1 MKHLL
6 TLTSAAALAA
16 FSTGAQAQSQGD
28 ILLSLGAHA
37 VIPTD
42 SFSTTA
48 AGQVRV
54 GDNIRPTITAE
65 YFVADRIGIELLAA
79 WPFEHD
85 VQLLGA
91 GTVIR
96 TKHLPPT
103 LSIQYHFVNNSNFTP
118 FVGVGL
124 NYTTFFDETGVGA
137 LAGTPVS
144 LDDSFGFAAHAGV
157 DYKISERGSLRADI
171 RYIDIETD
179 ATVGG
184 APIGKV
190 KIDPIVVGAA
200 YVYRF

>member
-1 MKHLL
+1 MKPLL
-6 TLTSAAALAA
+6 TLTVSAALAA
-16 FSTGAQAQSQGD
+16 LSTAAFAQSKGD

-37 VIPTD
+37 VLPTD
-42 SFSTTA
+42 SFSTTT

-54 GDNIRPTITAE
+54 GDDHRPSFTAE

-79 WPFEHD
+79 LPFEHD
-85 VQLLGA
+85 VQLQGV
-91 GTVIR
+91 GDVIQ

-103 LSIQYHFVNNSNFTP
+103 LSLQYHFVNSSSITP
-118 FVGVGL
+118 FVGVGV
-124 NYTTFFDETGVGA
+124 NYTTFFDEKGVGA

-144 LDDSFGFAAHAGV
+144 LDDSWGCAFHAGV
-157 DYKISERGSLRADI
+157 DFAVSQRGSVRADI

-184 APIGKV
+184 AAIGKV

-200 YVYRF
+200 FVYRF